1 MNHSSPTT
9 ACLAELLGLAFTP
22 GPAAVPPNLQ
32 DSSSLIL
39 QLERQLQDTQRAL
52 HDTQHALQTADAE
65 CRVRGELCQSLAAE
79 REVGQQ
85 SLLEAQAAHKE
96 AQAQASSHRQQVERD
111 PT

>member
-1 MNHSSPTT
+1 M
-9 ACLAELLGLAFTP
+9 
-22 GPAAVPPNLQ
+22 PPNLQ